1 MRTEKEILNDF
12 EKLGCKVNRVKN
24 RLFIGLSVE
33 DKYWLDIEIKKELGF
48 IYVYS
53 SGIDFDFMPL
63 LNELCECIKENK

>member
-12 EKLGCKVNRVKN
+12 EKLGCKIDRVKN

-33 DKYWLDIEIKKELGF
+33 DKYRLDIEIEKERGF

-53 SGIDFDFMPL
+53 SGIDFDFMSL